1 MKTVRVKMTP
11 ARMERLLAGKP
22 VRFKALSLGADPDVE
37 IEIVLEDD
45 SDAWDRFEKVL
56 NKFLNSVLNKVE
68 KTADTILK

>member
-1 MKTVRVKMTP
+1 MKTIRVKMTP

-45 SDAWDRFEKVL
+45 SDAWAKFDAIFKKIIDKVD
-56 NKFLNSVLNKVE
+56 KV
-68 KTADTILK
+68 TSAILK